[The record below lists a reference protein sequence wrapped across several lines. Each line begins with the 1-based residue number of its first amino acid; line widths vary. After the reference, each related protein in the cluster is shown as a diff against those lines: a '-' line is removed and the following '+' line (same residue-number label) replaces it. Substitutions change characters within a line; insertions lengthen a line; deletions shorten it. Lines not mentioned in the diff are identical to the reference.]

1 MLTYMCLNE
10 MGNMKILKYFL
21 ISFFVLSMIDGQ
33 EIRKDGKTP
42 KTFTYDEA
50 LEMLKARDAQWEGKL
65 TKADSLIESQK
76 VVISDGEK
84 LIAELEEYAKVDSVL
99 STAKSKQIQ
108 LLQSR
113 DKTNEELIKTL
124 QPKWY
129 ENQYLRLGIGFIL
142 GKI

>member
-65 TKADSLIESQK
+65 AKADSLIESQK

-113 DKTNEELIKTL
+113 DKTNEEHIKTL

-129 ENQYLRLGIGFIL
+129 ENQYLWLGIGFIL

>member
-1 MLTYMCLNE
+1 

-50 LEMLKARDAQWEGKL
+50 LEMLKARDAQWEGKIE
-65 TKADSLIESQK
+65 KADSLIASQK
-76 VVISDGEK
+76 VVITDQEK
-84 LIAELEEYAKVDSVL
+84 LIEKHEEQAKVDVL
-99 STAKSKQIQ
+99 IVAAKDKQIEALRTQ
-108 LLQSR
+108 
-113 DKTNEELIKTL
+113 NEAHEKMVKLVK
-124 QPKWY
+124 PKWY
-129 ENQYLRLGIGFIL
+129 ENQYLWLVVGFIF

>member
-1 MLTYMCLNE
+1 
-10 MGNMKILKYFL
+10 MKILKYFL
-21 ISFFVLSMIDGQ
+21 ISFFVLSIIDGQ

-65 TKADSLIESQK
+65 AKADSLIEDYK
-76 VVISDGEK
+76 VTIAECDEVIV
-84 LIAELEEYAKVDSVL
+84 ELEEYSEVESVL
-99 STAKSKQIQ
+99 SEAKSKQIQ

-129 ENQYLRLGIGFIL
+129 ENQYLWLGIGFIL

>member
-1 MLTYMCLNE
+1 
-10 MGNMKILKYFL
+10 
-21 ISFFVLSMIDGQ
+21 MIDGQ

-65 TKADSLIESQK
+65 AKADSLIESQK
-76 VVISDGEK
+76 IVIADGEK
-84 LIAELEEYAKVDSVL
+84 LITELEEYSKVESVL
-99 STAKSKQIQ
+99 SDAKSKQIQ

-129 ENQYLRLGIGFIL
+129 ENQYLWLVIGLIL
-142 GKI
+142 GKV